1 MDVVPPEE
9 GWETDPFNLVEKDGK
24 LYGRGAVDN
33 KGPMMCWINAIEAY
47 QATKTELPVNIKFI
61 IEGMHEVG
69 SEGLGRLMLTKKKT
83 FLKDIDFVC
92 INDTSW
98 AGMKKPSVSYGTR
111 GLLYF
116 SVSVEG
122 LSKDLHSGEYGG
134 AVVEPLADLIFL
146 MNSLQDHNGRIQVPR
161 IHDDVLQVTPEEER
175 VYKSVTLDV
184 EEMRREVGANK
195 LAHKEDKV
203 RLLMHRWRFPS
214 ISYHGIE
221 GAYSGPGG
229 KSIIPAKVVGK
240 FSVRLVQHMQT
251 ERATM
256 KITEHLEKAFKLRKS
271 PNRLDIQVLTSTS
284 PWSENPMTP
293 HYTAARKAIKHAY
306 QIEPDLVREGSTLPI
321 CNLMHEMTEGK
332 SILLLPLATRADGVH
347 ASNEKMDLK
356 RYILGV
362 KVIAGYIYEL
372 SLV

>member
-1 MDVVPPEE
+1 MSVPQALQTIYRYIEAHKPSYVQNLREAVAIPSVSAAPSRRDDCIRMMRWTEKEFRKIGAETELCDIGKQDQPNGSSIKRPPVLTAIVGHKSGKCTILVYGHMDVVPPEE

-240 FSVRLVQHMQT
+240 FSVRLVQHMQ
-251 ERATM
+251 
-256 KITEHLEKAFKLRKS
+256 
-271 PNRLDIQVLTSTS
+271 NR
-284 PWSENPMTP
+284 
-293 HYTAARKAIKHAY
+293 
-306 QIEPDLVREGSTLPI
+306 
-321 CNLMHEMTEGK
+321 
-332 SILLLPLATRADGVH
+332 TR
-347 ASNEKMDLK
+347 
-356 RYILGV
+356 Y
-362 KVIAGYIYEL
+362 YEDYRPFGE
-372 SLV
+372 SM